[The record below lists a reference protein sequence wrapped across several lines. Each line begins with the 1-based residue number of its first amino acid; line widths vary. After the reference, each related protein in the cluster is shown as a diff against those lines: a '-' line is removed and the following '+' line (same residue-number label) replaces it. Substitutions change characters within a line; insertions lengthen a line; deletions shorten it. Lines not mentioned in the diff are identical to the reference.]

1 MIRRKREK
9 KEWQEWQGFLQSHQT
24 EEKVQEK
31 KVGENPA
38 TPATFLEIS
47 MGFQFFSVVKYKTD
61 LYWCYVH

>member
-47 MGFQFFSVVKYKTD
+47 MGFQFFSVVQYKTD
-61 LYWCYVH
+61 LYWFYVH